1 VARNQQDVAETSA
14 SSGLASSGTDGTIS
28 SDAVRELAA
37 AIRGEIV
44 TPAHPGWDRARQPWD
59 LVDQRPA
66 LVVLPL
72 DAGDVRATVLFARRH
87 GLHVTPQATGHN
99 AAPLGP
105 LEDTILLSTRHMRGV
120 QVDAARRT
128 ARAEAGVVWSE
139 VTQATTPYGLFPLAG
154 SSPNV
159 GVIGY
164 TLGGGLSWLGRKHG
178 LATNN
183 VTAIEVVTAD
193 GWFRRV
199 TPSEH
204 TSLFWALR
212 GGGGNFGVVTAVEFA
227 LFPYG
232 EVYAGM
238 FVWPYESHLEVVEA
252 WHAWTRTAG
261 DSITT
266 SFRIVHFPAEPE
278 LPPFLSGRSVVMIDG
293 AFAGDAAAGNA
304 AVAGLRTLAP
314 EVDTWSM
321 MSPVALGR
329 LHLDPEP
336 PIPVLSTSALLDDLE
351 PACLEALAAAAQPPL
366 TAGEIR
372 HIGGA
377 LARVPAGAGCLGSFQ
392 GQYLAFAGGIVT
404 DRNRQ
409 DLVAALAHFDDAV
422 APYANG
428 KLYYNFAESP
438 ADATRFY
445 RDDAYARLRR
455 LRAEVD
461 PDGVIVAN
469 HPIPG
474 APGAR

>member
-1 VARNQQDVAETSA
+1 VARTQQDVAETSA

-28 SDAVRELAA
+28 SEAVRELAA

-44 TPAHPGWDRARQPWD
+44 TPAHPGWDFARQPWD

-87 GLHVTPQATGHN
+87 GMHITPQATGHN

-105 LEDTILLSTRHMRGV
+105 LEDTILLSTRRMRGV

-128 ARAEAGVVWSE
+128 ARAEAGVVWSD

-199 TPSEH
+199 TPSEF

-238 FVWPYESHLEVVEA
+238 FVWPYGSHLEVFEA
-252 WHAWTRTAG
+252 WQAWTLTAG
-261 DSITT
+261 EGITT
-266 SFRIVHFPAEPE
+266 SFRIVHFPVEPE

-293 AFAGDAAAGNA
+293 AFAGDADEGSA
-304 AVAGLRTLAP
+304 AVAGLRALAP
-314 EVDTWSM
+314 DVDTWSM
-321 MSPVALGR
+321 MSPAALGR

-351 PACLEALAAAAQPPL
+351 PACLEAVAAAAQPPL
-366 TAGEIR
+366 TTGEIR

-392 GQYLAFAGGIVT
+392 GQYLAFAGGIAT

-422 APYANG
+422 VPYANG

-445 RDDAYARLRR
+445 RDDAYTRLQR

-474 APGAR
+474 APGPW